1 MRAGGGN
8 LTTTHVEELSLC
20 SLFLM
25 DAAKKTDKEFNVH
38 RSSTSHTI
46 RDASR
51 DIDKMAKILLERQ
64 VTSVTEGRDVPKFED
79 PTERGLKKMCNT
91 QWVQETLSRNPF
103 DDEVLTGDEQTIDL
117 EFEIADA
124 EF

>member
-38 RSSTSHTI
+38 RPSTAHTI
-46 RDASR
+46 RDATR
-51 DIDKMAKILLERQ
+51 DIDKMANILIERQ
-64 VTSVTEGRDVPKFED
+64 VTSVTVDRDSPKFED

-103 DDEVLTGDEQTIDL
+103 DDEVQSGDEHTIELD
-117 EFEIADA
+117 FEIADA